1 MRGVTCAV
9 LVAALALSCH
19 SSSERPA
26 PPTCVGDC
34 GLDPGL
40 GAGMSPGGGG
50 AEGEG
55 EGGSDGGTSKG
66 VLLTGTVLVLNDDV
80 NFVVTGAYTGITDLK
95 AEGADGRTVTG
106 QWNGS
111 EPFSLVNVLKAA
123 PLWVLAT
130 PRNLTADDVL
140 PVLEPV
146 QTGKPDSQGTVT
158 ADLLL
163 VHATSIEHLF
173 DLASVPFTNDS
184 TKAQIILRL
193 VDKTSTGNDPP
204 PLAGIGVSAT
214 AEATLYGASGG
225 FSSVATVTDTTGVVM
240 LANVGGGAYPGA
252 LVHVEFSGARTG
264 GTNVRAVSG
273 AVTLTTIPL

>member
-1 MRGVTCAV
+1 MRGACAM
-9 LVAALALSCH
+9 LVAALVLSCQ
-19 SSSERPA
+19 SSSERPP

-55 EGGSDGGTSKG
+55 GSDGGTSKG
-66 VLLTGTVLVLNDDV
+66 VLLTGRVLVLNDDV
-80 NFVVTGAYTGITDLK
+80 NFVSGAPYTGVTDLK
-95 AEGADGRTVTG
+95 TKGVDGRTVTA

-111 EPFSLVNVLKAA
+111 EPFSLVGVLRTA

-130 PRNLTADDVL
+130 PQNLRADDVL

-146 QTGKPDSQGTVT
+146 RTDKPDAQGTVT
-158 ADLLL
+158 ADLAL
-163 VHATSIEHLF
+163 VHATSIDRLF
-173 DLASVPFTNDS
+173 ELASVPLTNDS
-184 TKAQIILRL
+184 SKAQIILRL
-193 VDKTSTGNDPP
+193 VDKTSTATDPP
-204 PLAGIGVSAT
+204 PLPGIGVSAPT

-225 FSSVATVTDTTGVVM
+225 FSSVATATDVTGVVV
-240 LANVGGGAYPGA
+240 LANVGGAAYPGA
-252 LVHVEFSGARTG
+252 LVHVEFSGARTA
-264 GTNVRAVSG
+264 GTDVPAVTG